1 MRTFSIPRTG
11 SVLLYVEWIGEL
23 LQPSIR
29 PSHSGKVFASPY
41 MNHTG
46 YVSVVGALTTTTQSA
61 CTSVCIATTSS
72 TEHDYTKCMYECTHD
87 GDEQP

>member
-1 MRTFSIPRTG
+1 
-11 SVLLYVEWIGEL
+11 
-23 LQPSIR
+23 
-29 PSHSGKVFASPY
+29 